1 MNDEQRLAPGTLWP
15 LIQRRQREALASGAL
30 QPIATTQEF
39 VEDGG
44 IRFLIRIAANLARKE
59 ADRVRQ
65 TEQNRSGEPPVNPFL
80 PYEDALFVAE
90 LSATHLALL
99 NKFNIIDHHL
109 LIVTRRFAHQETLL
123 DLADF
128 RALCLGLAEREGL
141 GFYNGGAVAGASQP
155 HKHLQLVPLPLV
167 DSIPGIPF
175 DALLRNARCGA
186 SVETVPGLPFRHA
199 FAALDPA
206 LAMQPLAFAE
216 ALHERY
222 RALLRKLGI
231 DAVRVDG
238 ELRQSEPYNLLV
250 TRDWLLLV
258 PRRRE
263 DFEGISI
270 NALGFAGSL
279 FVENRAQLD
288 TLKNRGPM
296 AALRA
301 VTRSG
306 QTTAGDTASDL
317 SERELPSKMR

>member
-1 MNDEQRLAPGTLWP
+1 MNHAQPPIPDTLWT
-15 LIQRRQREALASGAL
+15 LLQQRQMKALASGAL
-30 QPIATTQEF
+30 KPIETAREF

-44 IRFLIRIAANLARKE
+44 MRFLIRVVANLACKD
-59 ADRVRQ
+59 ANRVRQ
-65 TEQNRSGEPPVNPFL
+65 AEQSRSTESPINPFL
-80 PYEDALFVAE
+80 PYETDLFVAD

-99 NKFNIIDHHL
+99 NKFNVIDHHL

-128 RALCLGLAEREGL
+128 QALCLGLAEYEGL
-141 GFYNGGAVAGASQP
+141 GFYNGGAAAGASQP

-167 DSIPGIPF
+167 GSAPGVPL
-175 DALLRNARCGA
+175 DALLRNVRRGGG
-186 SVETVPGLPFRHA
+186 VEMVPGLRFRHA
-199 FAALDPA
+199 FTGLNPA
-206 LAMQPLAFAE
+206 LIAQPLAFAE
-216 ALHERY
+216 ILHERY
-222 RALLRKLGI
+222 QSLLQTFGI
-231 DAVRVDG
+231 GAAQVNG
-238 ELRQSEPYNLLV
+238 EIRQSEPYNLLV

-279 FVENRAQLD
+279 FVKNQAQLD

-301 VTRSG
+301 VT
-306 QTTAGDTASDL
+306 
-317 SERELPSKMR
+317 